1 MDNYNKYKTNELLEL
16 LEFLEKEERPS
27 MALFMRKNKIRKIT
41 AKKLKVG
48 VEDVIKLC
56 MKKKMDEE
64 RIRIRRHYFENRMK
78 VSIDKIQI
86 QINKLNE
93 KIHKT
98 INEKNGDIP
107 I

>member
-1 MDNYNKYKTNELLEL
+1 MDNYNEYKTSELLEL

-27 MALFMRKNKIRKIT
+27 LALFIRKEGIRKIT
-41 AKKLKVG
+41 AKKLKVS

-56 MKKKMDEE
+56 TKKKMDEE
-64 RIRIRRHYFENRMK
+64 QMRMKKHYFENRIK

-93 KIHKT
+93 KIDKT
-98 INEKNGDIP
+98 INENGDISM
-107 I
+107 